1 MIANLLIYRGCLI
14 GRVQIE
20 ELFVRR
26 YRGFFRFSQRI
37 HELFR
42 RADAKPGTLHQSQ
55 SLAPDHSCARSDPRP
70 NPESA
75 PAAAMIHGLK
85 AAGLQPGPPHPAAEE
100 RDPMHRLT
108 AVVSIIAATWGTQ
121 RMRSAIARRRC
132 SPHVSGR
139 APAARRAAITAVR
152 ASAAARGLFAA
163 DAARGTPARPRL
175 PLGAGPARR
184 PPPGA
189 RRAAHSRHRRP
200 TPEWTRQ
207 CKAHPS

>member
-42 RADAKPGTLHQSQ
+42 RAG
-55 SLAPDHSCARSDPRP
+55 ARSH
-70 NPESA
+70 A
-75 PAAAMIHGLK
+75 PAYGSCF
-85 AAGLQPGPPHPAAEE
+85 
-100 RDPMHRLT
+100 DHRRH
-108 AVVSIIAATWGTQ
+108 VGTQ

-184 PPPGA
+184 PPPVPGA
-189 RRAAHSRHRRP
+189 RLIRDTAVRRRNGQGNAKP
-200 TPEWTRQ
+200 TRVDQHLDRLTRL
-207 CKAHPS
+207 PV